1 MDGLPIRR
9 SPARGAGALIGYEGK
24 PGRPRPRPDGRGM
37 PPCGAAGKERMS
49 ELAQATKKALAASLK
64 ELLGQKP
71 FHKITISD
79 ITEQCGVNRM
89 TFYYHFH
96 DIYDLAQW
104 AFQEE
109 AAALLDGSLSA
120 EKWEDWFLSFLKE
133 LQRNRPQIV
142 NICRSLRRE
151 ELERRMCEVAEQA
164 LRPVLDQELG
174 DCPVPEE
181 DWGFVVHFYTYAL
194 VAILLEWIE
203 DGMKTEPEVLARR
216 LNTICSGGIRQAAR
230 NLQQN

>member
-1 MDGLPIRR
+1 
-9 SPARGAGALIGYEGK
+9 
-24 PGRPRPRPDGRGM
+24 M
-37 PPCGAAGKERMS
+37 PSRGAAGKERVS
-49 ELAQATKKALAASLK
+49 ELAQATKKALAAALK

-104 AFQEE
+104 AFREE

-120 EKWEDWFLSFLKE
+120 ENWEDWFLSFLKE
-133 LQRNRPQIV
+133 LRRNRPQMA

-151 ELERRMCEVAEQA
+151 ELERRMCELAEQI
-164 LRPVLDQELG
+164 LRPMLDQELG
-174 DCPVPEE
+174 DCPVPEG
-181 DWGFVVHFYTYAL
+181 DWSFVVHFYTYAL
-194 VAILLEWIE
+194 VAMLLEWIE

-216 LNTICSGGIRQAAR
+216 LNTIYSGGIRRAAQDFR
-230 NLQQN
+230 GGEPPLPETK